1 MNRGEGPKSG
11 FEVFPENRRD
21 KLALLKKAIR
31 EATYK
36 IKAEDIAEKII
47 TERLLELALTAYHHK
62 NRNNRNNESIAW
74 PGNTENN
81 LSLKPGEKNEPRAEM
96 KSFPTISDGTL
107 GLR

>member
-36 IKAEDIAEKII
+36 IKAEDIAEKI
-47 TERLLELALTAYHHK
+47 
-62 NRNNRNNESIAW
+62 
-74 PGNTENN
+74 
-81 LSLKPGEKNEPRAEM
+81 LKEWQIE
-96 KSFPTISDGTL
+96 L
-107 GLR
+107 GLIFYNHK